1 MYNHMENQRVIKLST
16 EEIEEFNHSISQYA
30 ISDLKNEYGNG
41 IHNTEKHLVLV
52 QTAED
57 ISSNVIF
64 NEKQL
69 KTFKKTSE
77 VFAYLSLLVANW
89 VEYGFTWLSVYMLDD
104 RSVEKLQGRVK
115 DIITEVPIKDIKIKV
130 VVA

>member
-1 MYNHMENQRVIKLST
+1 MEKQRVIKLST

-30 ISDLKNEYGNG
+30 INDLKNEYC

-57 ISSNVIF
+57 ISSNVVF
-64 NEKQL
+64 NGKQL

-77 VFAYLSLLVANW
+77 VFAYLSLLIANW
-89 VEYGFTWLSVYMLDD
+89 VEYGFTGLSVYMLDD